1 MGYARAEMNFD
12 SSILPQTGNSSLTA
26 LLRRVA
32 DRAPEHPAWRY
43 QGQVITHAQFLSL
56 IHACRRRLLAWGVC
70 PGDRVAGLALGH
82 PLQVAALLALSDLGG
97 IWVPLNFRLAPAE
110 WHQIMADCG
119 ARLLL
124 ADEAFGPAASALA
137 QQSGAALH
145 RLSDLA
151 LGDDPSGRDNRSAPI
166 ESDPDRPV
174 LLVYTS
180 GTTGRPKG
188 AVHSVANLIANAH
201 ASAQV
206 QGLGPHDRVLTLL
219 PLFHVGGLCIQ
230 TLPALLC
237 GATVVLHPRF
247 DPLATLRDIDALD
260 ITTTVMVPAVMKAV
274 IQHPLFS
281 TTRMA
286 QLRSL
291 WAGSSVLPDELVRA
305 WLARGIPVCN
315 VYGATETGPFS
326 IALGPEH
333 AHSHVGSCG
342 WPAPGVEARLNAL
355 SDTPNA
361 DGVGEVCLRG
371 PAIVSR
377 YWPDRPALD
386 AEGWFHTGDLGRVD
400 ADQSWRIVG
409 RAKDMIISGGENI
422 YPAEI
427 ENILAQHPAVAECAA
442 VGLPDP
448 RWGEQV
454 VAVVVLK
461 PGEQVSDDDLL
472 EPVRRALAKYKHP
485 RRLVRLDQLP
495 KTALGK
501 VQKDQVVQW
510 LSGPAQTA
518 AAPWAGST
526 RSL

>member
-1 MGYARAEMNFD
+1 MGYPTSEMNFD
-12 SSILPQTGNSSLTA
+12 PNILPQTGDRSLTVA
-26 LLRRVA
+26 LG
-32 DRAPEHPAWRY
+32 RAANRDPDHPAWRY
-43 QGQVITHAQFLSL
+43 QGQVITHGGFVSL
-56 IHACRRRLLAWGVC
+56 IDTCRRRLASWGVR
-70 PGDRVAGLALGH
+70 PGDRVAALALGH

-110 WHQIMADCG
+110 WQQILADCG

-124 ADEAFGPAASALA
+124 ADGELGPAASALA
-137 QQSGAALH
+137 QQSGVALH

-151 LGDDPSGRDNRSAPI
+151 AGDDPRDSDTRSAPI
-166 ESDPDRPV
+166 ASDPDRPV

-201 ASAQV
+201 AAAQV
-206 QGLGPHDRVLTLL
+206 QGLSPLDRVVTLL

-230 TLPALLC
+230 TLPALLS

-247 DPLATLRDIDALD
+247 DPQATLHDIDAFD

-274 IQHPLFS
+274 IQHPLFAS
-281 TTRMA
+281 TRMA
-286 QLRSL
+286 HLRAL
-291 WAGSSVLPDELVRA
+291 WAGSSVLPDDLVRA

-326 IALGPEH
+326 IALGPEQ

-342 WPAPGVEARLNAL
+342 WPAPGFEARLNAL
-355 SDTPNA
+355 SDSPNA

-386 AEGWFHTGDLGRVD
+386 AEGWFHTGDLGRIE

-427 ENILAQHPAVAECAA
+427 ENILSQHPAVAECAA

-454 VAVVVLK
+454 VAVVVLR
-461 PGEQVSDDDLL
+461 PGFQPSDDELL
-472 EPVRRALAKYKHP
+472 EPLRRSLAKYKHP

>member
-1 MGYARAEMNFD
+1 M
-12 SSILPQTGNSSLTA
+12 PQTPASSLTDA
-26 LLRRVA
+26 LRRVA
-32 DRAPEHPAWRY
+32 DVDPQHPAWRY
-43 QGQVITHAQFLSL
+43 QGQVITRAEFVAMVQ
-56 IHACRRRLLAWGVC
+56 ACQRQWAAWGVRA
-70 PGDRVAGLALGH
+70 GDRVAALALAH
-82 PLQVAALLALSDLGG
+82 PLQVAALLALSELGA
-97 IWVPLNFRLAPAE
+97 IWVPLNFRLAQAE
-110 WHQIMADCG
+110 WQQILSDCG

-124 ADEAFGPAASALA
+124 ADTEWQAAA
-137 QQSGAALH
+137 
-145 RLSDLA
+145 SDLA
-151 LGDDPSGRDNRSAPI
+151 QASGLTLKPLSELATPNTTPQEVLGPRVEALDPERAA
-166 ESDPDRPV
+166 

-188 AVHSVANLIANAH
+188 AVHTVANLLANAQ
-201 ASAQV
+201 AATQV
-206 QGLGPHDRVLTLL
+206 QGLGPQDRVLTLL

-247 DPLATLRDIDALD
+247 DPQAVLHDLDAWD

-274 IQHPLFS
+274 IEHPRFAS
-281 TTRMA
+281 TRMA
-286 QLRSL
+286 HLRAL
-291 WAGSSVLPDELVRA
+291 WAGSSVLPDGLVRA

-326 IALGPEH
+326 IALGPSH

-342 WPAPGVEARLNAL
+342 WPAPGVQARLQAL
-355 SDTPNA
+355 PGTPQG

-371 PAIVSR
+371 PAIVRR
-377 YWPDRPALD
+377 YWPDQSALD
-386 AEGWFHTGDLGRVD
+386 AEGWFHTGDLARI
-400 ADQSWRIVG
+400 APDQSWRIVG

-427 ENILAQHPAVAECAA
+427 EQILSQHPAVLECAA
-442 VGLPDP
+442 VGLLDP

-461 PGEQVSDDDLL
+461 PGSQPSDDELL
-472 EPVRRALAKYKHP
+472 APVRGALAKYKHP
-485 RRLVRLDQLP
+485 RQLVRLAQLP

-501 VQKDQVVQW
+501 VQKDRLVQV
-510 LSGPAQTA
+510 LSVSAQTEA
-518 AAPWAGST
+518 TPSADST